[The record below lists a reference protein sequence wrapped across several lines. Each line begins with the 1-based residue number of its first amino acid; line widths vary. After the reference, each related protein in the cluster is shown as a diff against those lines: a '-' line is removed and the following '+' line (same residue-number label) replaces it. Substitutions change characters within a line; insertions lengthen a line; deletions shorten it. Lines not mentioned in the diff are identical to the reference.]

1 MARAALPLPAVG
13 PFVLLGAAML
23 MWGTGWWRPI
33 ALASE
38 HAPPLT
44 VAALRTAPAIPMLL
58 LSLPMIGAGLPRGRL
73 LFWAV
78 ISGLVMVAFFQFGLT
93 EAVARTGPGNTAVL
107 VNTPPLIVAVLAWAM
122 LHERLSRRA
131 VIGLPIGFAG
141 VVVMVSAQLTGDVST
156 SALLTGV
163 AFALMAA
170 LGWALGTM
178 LLRYVAQR
186 NENVDMA
193 GITAVQYVVAGSLLF
208 PLALIVNGV
217 GDTDWRSVELWA
229 SVAWIGPVAALAT
242 IMFFASLKRL
252 PAARASAWL
261 FLIPTIAV
269 FTEIVRG
276 STPDGV
282 VLAGMFL
289 TILGVALVNVPQVD
303 LMGVPGAVLGRIR
316 AGSIRVR
323 SR

>member
-1 MARAALPLPAVG
+1 MARAAIALPAVG
-13 PFVLLGAAML
+13 PFFLLGAAVL
-23 MWGTGWWRPI
+23 MWGTGWWPI

-44 VAALRTAPAIPMLL
+44 VAGLRTAPAIPVLL
-58 LSLPMIGAGLPRGRL
+58 LALPMLGGRLPRGRL

-78 ISGLVMVAFFQFGLT
+78 LTGLIMVAFFQFGLT
-93 EAVARTGPGNTAVL
+93 EGVARMGAGNTAVL
-107 VNTPPLIVAVLAWAM
+107 VNTPPLIVAVLAWLM
-122 LHERLSRRA
+122 LRERLSRRA
-131 VIGLPIGFAG
+131 VLGLPLGFAG
-141 VVVMVSAQLTGDVST
+141 VVLMVSAQLSGDIST
-156 SALLTGV
+156 RALLTGV
-163 AFALMAA
+163 AFALTAA

-186 NENVDMA
+186 NDNVDMV

-208 PLALIVNGV
+208 PLALAVNGV
-217 GDTDWRSVELWA
+217 GDTDWSSPELWA
-229 SVAWIGPVAALAT
+229 SVVWIGPAAALAT
-242 IMFFASLKRL
+242 ILFFASLKRL

-269 FTEIVRG
+269 LLEIARG
-276 STPDGV
+276 RAPDAV
-282 VLAGMFL
+282 VLAGMAL
-289 TILGVALVNVPQVD
+289 TIVGVALVNVPHVA
-303 LMGVPGAVLGRIR
+303 LAGIPGAVLGRIR